1 MTMWYWQEEVQNCC
15 IAHKQGP
22 IFAELLKQLSGLLK
36 VMSNF
41 S

>member
-1 MTMWYWQEEVQNCC
+1 MTIWYWQEVQNCC

-22 IFAELLKQLSGLLK
+22 IFAELLKQLFGLLK
-36 VMSNF
+36 VMSHF